1 MIPAPVLRPYP
12 DEPMRAG
19 VVYAFPRAVRGPSV
33 DRILPVLPPA
43 LVELLD
49 GLQAP
54 RRRLRRKQVLFH
66 AGQPCESLFLVHAGV
81 FKTCM
86 FSADGLEKV
95 TGFHLRGDLL
105 GGDSWGAAVHA
116 CGAVALDTSEVWEL
130 SIRRLHARGAAA
142 VSQVTTILAGEIRRD
157 WRWMML
163 LSNLDAEQRVAVF
176 LLDLAAR
183 LEGLGFSPRHLL
195 LRMTRAELGNFLAL
209 QLETVTRV
217 LTRLAGRGLIHVN
230 GREIHI
236 DDAAGLHAL
245 ATHPAACV
253 SGV

>member
-1 MIPAPVLRPYP
+1 MMPAPALCPYP
-12 DEPMRAG
+12 EPPARTG
-19 VVYAFPRAVRGPSV
+19 VVYAFPRAAPEPS
-33 DRILPVLPPA
+33 ITGGLPMLA
-43 LVELLD
+43 SGLVELLE
-49 GLQAP
+49 GINAP

-86 FSADGLEKV
+86 LSADGLVKV

-105 GGDSWGAAVHA
+105 GGDSWGAAIHA

-130 SIRRLHARGAAA
+130 SISRLQARGAAA

-217 LTRLAGRGLIHVN
+217 LTRLAGRGLIHVD
-230 GREIHI
+230 GREIRI
-236 DDAAGLHAL
+236 DDAAGLHTL

-253 SGV
+253 SGH